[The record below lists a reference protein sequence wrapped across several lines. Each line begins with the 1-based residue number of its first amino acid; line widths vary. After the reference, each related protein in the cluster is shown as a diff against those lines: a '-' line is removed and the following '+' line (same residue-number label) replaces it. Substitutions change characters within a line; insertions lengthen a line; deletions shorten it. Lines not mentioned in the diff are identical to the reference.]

1 MPEFIK
7 TAEVIGNV
15 AQRAY
20 KAGKFVVERLSGG
33 GGWSDIPHPEPGPA
47 RPPVRASIQYFNSG
61 EAAQDELP
69 PAA

>member
-20 KAGKFVVERLSGG
+20 GVGKFVMKHVQV
-33 GGWSDIPHPEPGPA
+33 GGWGETATDIQPPHVNIEPTL
-47 RPPVRASIQYFNSG
+47 G
-61 EAAQDELP
+61 EE
-69 PAA
+69 